1 MTESKSFT
9 IKPEGE
15 LSITTGA
22 DGKRV
27 ISSDKPISAH
37 MDKILSYG
45 IENLVDIRS
54 YKIEHKDGKIFHHV
68 VFNSGGT
75 LDLSFDSEGKFNA
88 TANELGYSI
97 TEGQRVL
104 IRENSSN

>member
-9 IKPEGE
+9 MKPEGAVTV
-15 LSITTGA
+15 TTGA
-22 DGKRV
+22 DGIRN
-27 ISSDKPISAH
+27 ISSEKPIKTH
-37 MDKILSYG
+37 MDKIISYG

-54 YKIEHKDGKIFHHV
+54 YTIEHKDGKIFHHV

-75 LDLSFDSEGKFNA
+75 LDLSFDSEGKFS
-88 TANELGYSI
+88 ANTHGMSYLI

-104 IRENSSN
+104 IKEKSSK